1 MKKIILLLITLTTL
15 TNVSYASFPITE
27 STTIFTN
34 EEYMLSLTDNVKDV
48 ITSNP
53 DGVKDVNDR
62 DILLSSIIPF
72 LILVFVLYF
81 LIRTLRRA
89 YRRNVPWVKKLLRW
103 KNIWWLPIVILI
115 SLILSYFATVNGG
128 V

>member
-34 EEYMLSLTDNVKDV
+34 EEYMLSLKDNVKDV
-48 ITSNP
+48 ITANP
-53 DGVKDVNDR
+53 DGVKDVSDR
-62 DILLSSIIPF
+62 EILYGVILWLS
-72 LILVFVLYF
+72 ILGFALYF

-89 YRRNVPWVKKLLRW
+89 WRRDVPWVKKLLRW
-103 KNIWWLPIVILI
+103 KNIWWLLLLIPVWFILN
-115 SLILSYFATVNGG
+115 ILAMGSGM
-128 V
+128 

>member
-27 STTIFTN
+27 STTIFSD

-48 ITSNP
+48 ITANP
-53 DGVKDVNDR
+53 DGVKDVSDR
-62 DILLSSIIPF
+62 EILYGVILWLS
-72 LILVFVLYF
+72 ILGFALYF

-89 YRRNVPWVKKLLRW
+89 WRRDVPWVKKLLRW
-103 KNIWWLPIVILI
+103 KNIWWLLLLIPVWFILN
-115 SLILSYFATVNGG
+115 ILAMGSGM
-128 V
+128 

>member
-27 STTIFTN
+27 STTIFSD

-48 ITSNP
+48 ITANP
-53 DGVKDVNDR
+53 DGVKDVSDR
-62 DILLSSIIPF
+62 DILLGSIIPV
-72 LILVFVLYF
+72 LILGFVLYF
-81 LIRTLRRA
+81 LIRILRRS
-89 YRRNVPWVKKLLRW
+89 YKRNVPWVKKLLRW

-115 SLILSYFATVNGG
+115 SLIFSLFVTVNGG